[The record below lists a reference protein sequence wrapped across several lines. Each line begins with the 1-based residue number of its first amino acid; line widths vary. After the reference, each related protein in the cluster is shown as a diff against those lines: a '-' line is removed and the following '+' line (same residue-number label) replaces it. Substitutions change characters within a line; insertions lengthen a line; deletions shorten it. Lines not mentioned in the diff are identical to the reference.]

1 MKDLSLYIDTEYMQ
15 FYENRRKVV
24 EMPMKYREKVEQI
37 YAETVPDEIDKYGN
51 SMIEIKLRQIE
62 DEAENDPDIIELFED

>member
-15 FYENRRKVV
+15 FYENRGKVV

-37 YAETVPDEIDKYGN
+37 CAETDPDEVDKYGN